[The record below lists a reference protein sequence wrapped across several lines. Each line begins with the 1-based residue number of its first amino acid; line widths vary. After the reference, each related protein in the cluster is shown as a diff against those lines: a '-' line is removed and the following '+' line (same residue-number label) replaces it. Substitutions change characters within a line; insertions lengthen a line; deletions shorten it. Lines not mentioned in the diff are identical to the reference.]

1 MHEMAL
7 AEGVL
12 QLIEEAASSQG
23 FARVRAVW
31 LEIGELAGAEKEALR
46 FCFDVVT
53 RDSLADQARLEIID
67 RPGQGWCLQCACTV
81 DLHALYDPCP
91 RCGSHQIQVTGG
103 EQLRVAELE
112 VE

>member
-1 MHEMAL
+1 MHEMSL

-12 QLIEEAASSQG
+12 QLIEEAATSQG
-23 FARVRAVW
+23 FSRVKTVW

-53 RDSLADQARLEIID
+53 RGSLASAAQLEIID

-81 DLHALYDPCP
+81 HVAALYDACP
-91 RCGSHQIQVTGG
+91 HCGSHQIQVTGG
-103 EQLRVAELE
+103 SELRLAELE